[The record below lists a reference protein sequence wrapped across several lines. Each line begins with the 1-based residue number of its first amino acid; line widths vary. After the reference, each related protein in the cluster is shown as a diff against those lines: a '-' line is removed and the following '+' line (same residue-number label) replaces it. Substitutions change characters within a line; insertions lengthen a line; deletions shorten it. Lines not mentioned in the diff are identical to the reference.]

1 MNAKKERVVVFGG
14 SGFLGSHVADILSD
28 RGYSVTI
35 YDLKKSAYLRKDQE
49 IIVGDVL
56 DEKRV
61 NEALKGAAYAYNFS
75 GVADI
80 EECSNNPLR
89 SVTQNILGHITILDG
104 CRANNIKRVIYASSV
119 YVYGRHGSFYRITK
133 QACEQLMEEYHAKYD
148 LNHTILRFGSLYGP
162 RSQMWNGVYRYIY
175 QAIKEGRIDYPG
187 TGEEKREYIHVLDA
201 AGLSADI
208 LNEKFKNKCM
218 VITGSYTLS
227 SKELL
232 VMIKEMLNNE
242 IEINFTNEPS
252 AHHYSI
258 TAHSF
263 IPKIGSKIAPNPSID
278 MGEGVLHE
286 IEEIYKRIKNE
297 DLDSVAQ
304 YK

>member
-1 MNAKKERVVVFGG
+1 MSTKENVVVFGG
-14 SGFLGSHVADILSD
+14 SGFLGSHVADALSE
-28 RGYSVTI
+28 RGYDVTI
-35 YDLKKSAYLRKDQE
+35 YDLKRSPYLRRDQDM
-49 IIVGDVL
+49 IVGDVL
-56 DEKRV
+56 DTKRV
-61 NEALKGAAYAYNFS
+61 NEALKGALYAYNFS

-80 EECSNNPLR
+80 EECSKDPLR
-89 SVTQNILGHITILDG
+89 SITQNILGHTTIMDR
-104 CRANNIKRVIYASSV
+104 CRANNIKRVVYASSV
-119 YVYGRHGSFYRITK
+119 YVYGGHGSFYRITK
-133 QACEQLMEEYHAKYD
+133 QACEQIMEEYHARYG
-148 LNHTILRFGSLYGP
+148 LNYTILRYGSLYGP

-175 QAIKEGRIDYPG
+175 QAIKEKRIDYPG
-187 TGEEKREYIHVLDA
+187 TGEEKREYIHVMDA

-218 VITGSYTLS
+218 VITGTYTLS

-242 IEINFTNEPS
+242 IEINFTNEAS

-278 MGEGVLHE
+278 MGEGVLQQ

-297 DLDSVAQ
+297 DLDSVTQ